1 MPKLPTQFFILLL
14 LLTNVPVSVL
24 SAALPVNPGE
34 SCSVPAACGVRK
46 EEKPPCQ
53 GLRGGKLGIYPYLR
67 NFLPP
72 AKGGEVF
79 SACYR
84 SIFCS
89 RYSTFLNVQFS
100 NFLMFFCQKICIPH
114 SEGSCATV
122 CKQLRG
128 QLSLILILKYM
139 EFSLDGEG
147 KGTKLNAWILPFSF
161 FPSSFSC

>member
-1 MPKLPTQFFILLL
+1 M
-14 LLTNVPVSVL
+14 L

-34 SCSVPAACGVRK
+34 SYSVPAACGVRE

-53 GLRGGKLGIYPYLR
+53 GLKWEKWSVNPYLR

-79 SACYR
+79 SVCNR
-84 SIFCS
+84 SIFCL
-89 RYSTFLNVQFS
+89 RYSAFLNVQFS
-100 NFLMFFCQKICIPH
+100 NFLMFLCQNVWIPN

-147 KGTKLNAWILPFSF
+147 KWTKLNDWILPSFF
-161 FPSSFSC
+161 FPSSFFFTESPTAFKYIWI